1 MPNPAVEIKA
11 VYISVGIKTFCT
23 TSGVGAQACGSSMGH
38 TFRAC
43 LVGKLDR
50 IIDPPLTYNNA
61 KFSDKKI

>member
-23 TSGVGAQACGSSMGH
+23 ASGMEAQARGSSMDH
-38 TFRAC
+38 TLC
-43 LVGKLDR
+43 LVGKLDK